1 MKTLTRSSRNQE
13 EWIRFMF
20 IIREGI
26 DLKNRLER
34 VKERIKETADACKRP
49 VASIRM
55 VAVSK
60 TMPAEVVREA
70 IEAGVTDLGE
80 NYIQEAK
87 EKINALATY
96 PVTWHYI
103 GHLQSNKAKY
113 AVRLFDLIHSVD
125 SLKLA
130 KELDKY
136 AKKND
141 KIQTILI
148 QVNVA
153 REDSKSGVYLE
164 DSVRL
169 LREVSRLENISVKG
183 LMTMPPYFN
192 APEKVR
198 PFFAALREFRDQIKK
213 EAIPNISM
221 DELSMGMT
229 GDFETAIEE
238 GATMVRIGTAIFGD
252 RR

>member
-1 MKTLTRSSRNQE
+1 MNDELRGFQ
-13 EWIRFMF
+13 
-20 IIREGI
+20 
-26 DLKNRLER
+26 LKNRLER
-34 VKERIKETADACKRP
+34 VKMRIKETADACQRP
-49 VASIRM
+49 VGAIRL

-60 TMPAEVVREA
+60 TMPTDVIRDA

-96 PVTWHYI
+96 PVTWHFI

-125 SLKLA
+125 SFKLA
-130 KELDKY
+130 QELDKY
-136 AKKND
+136 AIKYD
-141 KIQTILI
+141 KIQEILI

-153 REDSKSGVYLE
+153 KEASKSGVYVE
-164 DSVRL
+164 DTLKL
-169 LREVSRLENISVKG
+169 LRNVSRLENITVKG
-183 LMTMPPYFN
+183 LMTMPPFFN
-192 APEKVR
+192 APQKVR
-198 PFFAALREFRDQIKK
+198 PFFKALRELRDKI
-213 EAIPNISM
+213 ELETIPNISM

-229 GDFETAIEE
+229 GDFEAAIEE
-238 GATMVRIGTAIFGD
+238 GATIVRIGTAIFGD

>member
-1 MKTLTRSSRNQE
+1 MKHRIEQ
-13 EWIRFMF
+13 
-20 IIREGI
+20 
-26 DLKNRLER
+26 
-34 VKERIKETADACKRP
+34 VKKRIKDTAEACKRQMT
-49 VASIRM
+49 SIRL

-60 TMPAEVVREA
+60 TMPAEVVRDA
-70 IEAGVTDLGE
+70 IEAGILELGE

-87 EKINALATY
+87 EKINALATF
-96 PVTWHYI
+96 PVTWHFI

-130 KELDKY
+130 QELNKY
-136 AKKND
+136 AKKID
-141 KIQTILI
+141 KIQAILI

-153 REDSKSGVYLE
+153 KEASKSGVYVE
-164 DSVRL
+164 DTLQL
-169 LREVSRLENISVKG
+169 LKEVNRLENIAVKG
-183 LMTMPPYFN
+183 LMTMPPFFN
-192 APEKVR
+192 APEKAR
-198 PFFAALREFRDQIKK
+198 PYFKALRKLRDQIKM
-213 EAIPNISM
+213 EAISNISM

-238 GATMVRIGTAIFGD
+238 GATIVRIGTAIFGD

>member
-1 MKTLTRSSRNQE
+1 MMND
-13 EWIRFMF
+13 
-20 IIREGI
+20 

-34 VKERIKETADACKRP
+34 VKERIKESADACKRP
-49 VASIRM
+49 VASIRL

-60 TMPAEVVREA
+60 TMPAEVVGEA
-70 IEAGVTDLGE
+70 IEAGVTHLGE

-87 EKINALATY
+87 EKINTLATY
-96 PVTWHYI
+96 PATWHFI

-130 KELDKY
+130 QELDKY

-141 KIQTILI
+141 KVQAILI

-164 DSVRL
+164 NTVQL
-169 LREVSRLENISVKG
+169 LRDVSRLENIAVKG

-192 APEKVR
+192 APAKVR
-198 PFFAALREFRDQIKK
+198 PFFTALRELRDHINK

-229 GDFETAIEE
+229 GDFEAAIEE

-252 RR
+252 RN